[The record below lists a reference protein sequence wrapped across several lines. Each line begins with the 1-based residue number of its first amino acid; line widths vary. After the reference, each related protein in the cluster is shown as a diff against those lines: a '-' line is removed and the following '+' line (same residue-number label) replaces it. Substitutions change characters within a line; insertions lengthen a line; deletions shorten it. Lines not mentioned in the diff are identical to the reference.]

1 MSHFPM
7 AKCLKTWALQAELKT
22 ICHLQGLGFSSHI
35 LDVCPTLYPWTLDF
49 LSTEL

>member
-7 AKCLKTWALQAELKT
+7 ARCLETQELKAELKT
-22 ICHLQGLGFSSHI
+22 ICHLQGLGFSFHF
-35 LDVCPTLYPWTLDF
+35 LGTCPTLHAQALDF